1 MTIKINPEVAAVDDM
16 QLTTAKL
23 ERIQL
28 SGPIANLG
36 DLARQALD
44 ANVSNIWVLP
54 GSRLSQAADKTFIE
68 SAGEEWDVFASYSR
82 MEGNRPMFARIWKRN
97 TPGWA
102 GRTVYVGF
110 PEWGTWPWMC
120 PDVVTL
126 LATVSYIE
134 SALGLPVLWSPGRM
148 ALDLLKALNLEKR
161 ASWLSPL
168 STDLR
173 TLPTNGGKTL
183 PIMKCARDLTWKREL
198 TAREKKMKWVHKYDK
213 NSMYLAAAT
222 GLLVGEGD
230 PEHVEGDA
238 FDERLPG
245 IWRIHAER
253 ADSLYDSVTLPS
265 PARMEWLTT
274 AMVTCAIKMSYQ
286 VQVLEGYQWNKQGM
300 YHRTLESW
308 ANTLWAV
315 RQSLKPTSPTFEL
328 AFKHSQGRENAYNTI
343 GAIAHV
349 GIGKLGDED
358 TSGGLYR
365 PDMWA
370 LTVGRACANIFH
382 NIESIRKTTGLTP
395 VLVYTDSLW
404 YVSNDQD
411 PETAVPGIIDKQ
423 DKLGGYKVVYN
434 QPLAMSKAVID
445 AFAKV
450 DSPTKL
456 VRMLNVLAG
465 EDDTIVEKA
474 TAEVGI

>member
-1 MTIKINPEVAAVDDM
+1 
-16 QLTTAKL
+16 
-23 ERIQL
+23 
-28 SGPIANLG
+28 
-36 DLARQALD
+36 
-44 ANVSNIWVLP
+44 
-54 GSRLSQAADKTFIE
+54 
-68 SAGEEWDVFASYSR
+68 
-82 MEGNRPMFARIWKRN
+82 
-97 TPGWA
+97 
-102 GRTVYVGF
+102 
-110 PEWGTWPWMC
+110 
-120 PDVVTL
+120 
-126 LATVSYIE
+126 
-134 SALGLPVLWSPGRM
+134 
-148 ALDLLKALNLEKR
+148 
-161 ASWLSPL
+161 
-168 STDLR
+168 
-173 TLPTNGGKTL
+173 
-183 PIMKCARDLTWKREL
+183 
-198 TAREKKMKWVHKYDK
+198 
-213 NSMYLAAAT
+213 
-222 GLLVGEGD
+222 
-230 PEHVEGDA
+230 
-238 FDERLPG
+238 
-245 IWRIHAER
+245 
-253 ADSLYDSVTLPS
+253 
-265 PARMEWLTT
+265 MEWLTT